1 MIQQPS
7 LPPPALP
14 GDRVGI
20 AALSGPV
27 RASRLRRG
35 VRALRQ
41 LGFEPVEASNL
52 RVRKGLFAGDE
63 PTRLAAFYELV
74 TDPEVRVI
82 FFARGGYGVHRLLD
96 RLDWE
101 LLARHP
107 KAYVG
112 YSDLTPFLLQ
122 VVTRLGW
129 VAFHG
134 PMVAADLARGL
145 LTMESRSLLEALA
158 GSYPTAIPL
167 GPCRGEE
174 ATEGPILGGCLSLL
188 TSLLGTPFAP
198 DLESALL
205 FVEDL
210 NEPAYRLDRMLTHL
224 RLSGNLQH
232 LKGLMVG
239 HLVSGGEGGRK
250 SPGAETPLRARVRDL
265 ADSFEWPL
273 AFGLRTGHA
282 SPNLTVPLG
291 LRGRLDPLRRRLEIF
306 GAPQLGRDHRG

>member
-7 LPPPALP
+7 LPPPVFP

-27 RASRLRRG
+27 KASRLRRG
-35 VRALRQ
+35 ARALRG

-52 RVRKGLFAGDE
+52 RTRKGLFAGDE

-74 TDPEVRVI
+74 ADPTVRAI
-82 FFARGGYGVHRLLD
+82 FFARGGYGVPRLLD
-96 RLDWE
+96 LLDWE
-101 LLARHP
+101 LLARYP

-122 VVTRLGW
+122 VVSRLGW
-129 VAFHG
+129 VSFHG

-145 LTMESRSLLEALA
+145 LPMERSSLLAALA
-158 GSYPTAIPL
+158 GRYPAKLSL
-167 GPCRGEE
+167 GPCRGRE
-174 ATEGPILGGCLSLL
+174 AAEGPILGGCLSLL
-188 TSLLGTPFAP
+188 TALLGTPFAP
-198 DLESALL
+198 DLDSALL
-205 FVEDL
+205 FFEDL
-210 NEPAYRLDRMLTHL
+210 HEPPYRLDRMLTHL

-239 HLVSGGEGGRK
+239 HLVAGREGGRK
-250 SPGAETPLRARVRDL
+250 APGAERPLRARVREL

-291 LRGRLDPLRRRLEIF
+291 LQGRLDPLRRRLEIL
-306 GAPQLGRDHRG
+306 GAPQIGRDHRR